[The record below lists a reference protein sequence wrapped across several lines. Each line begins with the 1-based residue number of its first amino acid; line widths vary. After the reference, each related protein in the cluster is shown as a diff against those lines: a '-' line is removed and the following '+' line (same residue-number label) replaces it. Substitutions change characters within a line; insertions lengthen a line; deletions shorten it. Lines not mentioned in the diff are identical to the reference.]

1 MTIDRRTVLAG
12 AGAML
17 ALGVARSTHAEV
29 GVAGKAS
36 SPLAASAFPKGFPN
50 GFLWGAATAG
60 HQVEGNNTAS
70 DLWLLE
76 NVKPTDFAEPSGDAC
91 NSFELWPQDLDI
103 VRSLGLNSYRFSLEW
118 ARIEPEPGQFS
129 MAMLDHYA
137 RMVDGCRERG
147 LAPIVTFSHFT
158 TPRWFAASGGWT
170 NPEAPGRFA
179 KFCEVAA
186 KHFAAGIS
194 HAVTL
199 NEPDLSRLLLMLL
212 PPVVFQGQRANLA
225 AAAKALGVPKFVVAN
240 SVPEEDIGAVQAGLL
255 AGHRL
260 GRAAIKAVRPDL
272 PVGVSLAVVD
282 DQAVGDPARR
292 DARRA
297 FIYGEWLDAVK
308 GDDFVGVQ
316 NYERSRI
323 SPEGPLPPPEGSPR
337 NWSGAE
343 IYAPSLGNAV
353 RYVHGATGCPIMVTE
368 HGLGTDDDTLRAK
381 FIPES
386 LQGLAAAMADGIP
399 VGGYIH
405 WSLLDNFEWIFG
417 YRPKYGLVAVDRKTF
432 KRTPKPSAYVL
443 GAIAKRNS
451 L

>member
-36 SPLAASAFPKGFPN
+36 SPLAASAFPKS
-50 GFLWGAATAG
+50 FLWGVATAG

-76 NVKPTDFAEPSGDAC
+76 NVKPTVFAEPSGDAC

-137 RMVDGCRERG
+137 RMIDGCRERG
-147 LAPIVTFSHFT
+147 LAPIVTFNHFT
-158 TPRWFAASGGWT
+158 APRWFSADGGWT
-170 NPEAPGRFA
+170 HPEAPTRFA
-179 KFCEVAA
+179 RFCAVAA
-186 KHFAAGIS
+186 RHLARGIS
-194 HAVTL
+194 HAITL
-199 NEPDLSRLLLMLL
+199 NEPNLPQLLQLLL
-212 PPVVFQGQRANLA
+212 PPFVFEAQRANLLA
-225 AAAKALGVPKFVVAN
+225 ANKALGVPKFVAAN
-240 SVPEEDIGAVQAGLL
+240 GVNVEDMPAVQAGML

-260 GRAAIKAVRPDL
+260 GRDAIKSVRPDL
-272 PVGVSLAVVD
+272 PVGFSLSVVD
-282 DQAVGDPARR
+282 DQAVGDPAPR

-297 FIYGEWLDAVK
+297 NVYGAWLEAAK
-308 GDDFVGVQ
+308 ADDFIGVQ
-316 NYERSRI
+316 NYERSRTG
-323 SPEGPLPPPEGSPR
+323 PNGPLPPPEGSPR
-337 NWSGAE
+337 NWGGAE
-343 IYAPSLGNAV
+343 VYAPSLGNAV
-353 RYVHGATGCPIMVTE
+353 RYVHAATGRPIIVTE
-368 HGLGTDDDTLRAK
+368 HGVGTDDDALRAA
-381 FIPES
+381 FIPEA
-386 LQGLAAAMADGIP
+386 LAGLASAMADGVP
-399 VGGYIH
+399 VGGYLH
-405 WSLLDNFEWIFG
+405 WSLLDNYEWVFG
-417 YRPKYGLVAVDRKTF
+417 YKPKFGLVAVDRQTF

-443 GAIAKRNS
+443 AAIAKRNS